1 MHPIVFYDAAILFP
15 ESVMDRVPAAPP
27 ASLFRRLRIKSR
39 QIMLLDALDE
49 HRNLRRAA
57 AAIHTTQPAATAL
70 LQQLE
75 EGLGVPL
82 FERHARGMEPTL
94 YGEVMIRYARSVLHD
109 FEHAGDEMAALVAGQ
124 AGLVRIGTVMGAMP
138 VMLTGAMAR
147 FKDGHPKVR
156 VTLQVDTSDLLIPG
170 LERGDLD
177 VVLGRLPDQFQ
188 GAELEIESM
197 EGEPMAVVARPG
209 HPLFD
214 RPKLK
219 VADLVAQT
227 WILHPTGSPMRR
239 RIEQALQEASMAPP
253 PDIVETSSIL
263 ATTALL
269 ESTDMISVVPLDVAQ
284 HYANYGMLAILPVEL
299 PIAMA
304 KLGILTRKQKELSP
318 AVRAFL
324 RTLKESIL
332 ESRLGR

>member
-1 MHPIVFYDAAILFP
+1 MAQ
-15 ESVMDRVPAAPP
+15 PP
-27 ASLFRRLRIKSR
+27 ATTPPADLFRRLRIKSR
-39 QIMLLDALDE
+39 QIMLLDALDA

-57 AAIHTTQPAATAL
+57 AAIHTTQPAATTL

-138 VMLTGAMAR
+138 VLLTEALAR
-147 FKDGHPKVR
+147 FKDGHPRVR
-156 VTLQVDTSDLLIPG
+156 VTLQVDTSDLLIPA
-170 LERGDLD
+170 LVRGDLD
-177 VVLGRLPDQFQ
+177 VALGRLPDQFE
-188 GAELEIESM
+188 GGELEIETM
-197 EGEPMAVVARPG
+197 EGEAMAVVARPG
-209 HPLFD
+209 HALFD
-214 RPKLK
+214 RADLQ
-219 VADLVAQT
+219 VADLVAET

-269 ESTDMISVVPLDVAQ
+269 ESTDMVSVVPLDVAR

-299 PIAMA
+299 PISMA
-304 KLGILTRKQKELSP
+304 KLGILTRKQKDLSP

-324 RTLKESIL
+324 RTLQECSA
-332 ESRLGR
+332 ERTAAGR

>member
-1 MHPIVFYDAAILFP
+1 
-15 ESVMDRVPAAPP
+15 MDRAPLAPP
-27 ASLFRRLRIKSR
+27 ADLFRRLRIKSR
-39 QIMLLDALDE
+39 QIMLLGALEE

-82 FERHARGMEPTL
+82 FERHARGMEPTP

-109 FEHAGDEMAALVAGQ
+109 FEHAGQEIAELAAGQ

-138 VMLTGAMAR
+138 VLLTQALAR
-147 FKDGHPKVR
+147 FKDEHPKVR
-156 VTLQVDTSDLLIPG
+156 VTLQVDTSDLLIPA
-170 LERGDLD
+170 LLRGDVD
-177 VVLGRLPDQFQ
+177 VALGRLPDQFQ
-188 GAELEIESM
+188 GGDLEIETM
-197 EGEPMAVVARPG
+197 EGEAMAVVARPG
-209 HPLFD
+209 HALVG
-214 RPKLK
+214 RPRLK

-239 RIEQALQEASMAPP
+239 RIEQALQEASMAAP

-269 ESTDMISVVPLDVAQ
+269 ESTDMVSVVPLDVAR

-324 RTLKESIL
+324 RVLKDSVE
-332 ESRLGR
+332 ESRAGP

>member
-1 MHPIVFYDAAILFP
+1 
-15 ESVMDRVPAAPP
+15 MDRAPAAPP
-27 ASLFRRLRIKSR
+27 ANLFRQLRIKSR
-39 QIMLLDALDE
+39 QIMLLEALDE

-75 EGLGVPL
+75 EGLGVLL
-82 FERHARGMEPTL
+82 FSRHARGMEPTL

-109 FEHAGDEMAALVAGQ
+109 FEHAGSELAALADGQ

-138 VMLTGAMAR
+138 VILTSALAR

-156 VTLQVDTSDLLIPG
+156 ITLQVDTSDLLIPA
-170 LERGDLD
+170 LVRGDLD

-188 GAELEIESM
+188 GGDLEIESM
-197 EGEPMAVVARPG
+197 EGEAMAVVARPG
-209 HPLFD
+209 HALFD
-214 RPKLK
+214 KPALK
-219 VADLVAQT
+219 VADLVAQS

-253 PDIVETSSIL
+253 PDILETSSIL

-269 ESTDMISVVPLDVAQ
+269 QSTDMISVVPLDVAQ
-284 HYANYGMLAILPVEL
+284 HYANHGMLAILPVEL
-299 PIAMA
+299 PITMA
-304 KLGILTRKQKELSP
+304 KLGMLTRKEKELSP
-318 AVRAFL
+318 AIKAFL

>member
-1 MHPIVFYDAAILFP
+1 
-15 ESVMDRVPAAPP
+15 MDRAPATPP
-27 ASLFRRLRIKSR
+27 ANLFRRLRIKSR

-109 FEHAGDEMAALVAGQ
+109 FEHAGDEMAALAAGA
-124 AGLVRIGTVMGAMP
+124 AGLVRIGSVMGGVPAI
-138 VMLTGAMAR
+138 LTQALGR
-147 FKDGHPKVR
+147 FKDGNPRVR
-156 VTLQVDTSDLLIPG
+156 LSLLVDTSDLLLPG
-170 LERGDLD
+170 LLRGDLD

-188 GAELEIESM
+188 GEDLEIELL

-209 HPLFD
+209 HDLFD
-214 RPKLK
+214 RKTL
-219 VADLVAQT
+219 AIGDLVGET

-239 RIEQALQEASMAPP
+239 RIEQALLEASMAAP
-253 PDIVETSSIL
+253 PDIVETASIL

-299 PIAMA
+299 PISMA
-304 KLGILTRKQKELSP
+304 KLGIITRKEKELSP
-318 AVRAFL
+318 AVRGFL
-324 RTLKESIL
+324 RTLRESIL

>member
-1 MHPIVFYDAAILFP
+1 
-15 ESVMDRVPAAPP
+15 MDRAPAATP
-27 ASLFRRLRIKSR
+27 ANLFRRLRIKSR
-39 QIMLLDALDE
+39 QIMLLGALDE

-75 EGLGVPL
+75 EGLGVSL
-82 FERHARGMEPTL
+82 FDRHARGMEPTL

-109 FEHAGDEMAALVAGQ
+109 FEHAGSEMAALAAGQ

-138 VMLTGAMAR
+138 VILTNALAR

-156 VTLQVDTSDLLIPG
+156 VTLQVDTSDLLIPA
-170 LERGDLD
+170 LVRGDLD
-177 VVLGRLPDQFQ
+177 VALGRLPDQFQ
-188 GAELEIESM
+188 GGDLEIESM
-197 EGEPMAVVARPG
+197 EGEAMAVVARPG
-209 HPLFD
+209 HALFD
-214 RPKLK
+214 KPSLK
-219 VADLVAQT
+219 IVDLVAQS

-253 PDIVETSSIL
+253 PDILETSSIL

-269 ESTDMISVVPLDVAQ
+269 ESTDMISVIPLDVAQ
-284 HYANYGMLAILPVEL
+284 HYANYGMLAIVPVEL
-299 PIAMA
+299 PISMA
-304 KLGILTRKQKELSP
+304 KLGMLTRKEKELSP
-318 AVRAFL
+318 AVKAFL
-324 RTLKESIL
+324 RALKESIV

>member
-1 MHPIVFYDAAILFP
+1 
-15 ESVMDRVPAAPP
+15 MDRPPTSTPAN
-27 ASLFRRLRIKSR
+27 LFRRLRLKSR

-109 FEHAGDEMAALVAGQ
+109 FEHAGDELAALAAGQ

-138 VMLTGAMAR
+138 VILTHALAR

-156 VTLQVDTSDLLIPG
+156 VTLQMDTSDLLIPA
-170 LERGDLD
+170 LVRGDLD
-177 VVLGRLPDQFQ
+177 VVLGRLPDQFE
-188 GAELEIESM
+188 GGDLDIESM
-197 EGEPMAVVARPG
+197 EGEAMVVVARPG
-209 HPLFD
+209 HALFD
-214 RPKLK
+214 KASLK
-219 VADLVAQT
+219 VADLVAQS

-253 PDIVETSSIL
+253 PDILETSSIL

-269 ESTDMISVVPLDVAQ
+269 ETTDMIAVVPLDVAQ

-304 KLGILTRKQKELSP
+304 KLGVLTRKEKELSP

>member
-1 MHPIVFYDAAILFP
+1 
-15 ESVMDRVPAAPP
+15 MDRAPP
-27 ASLFRRLRIKSR
+27 APPANLFRRLRIKSR

-82 FERHARGMEPTL
+82 FDRHARGMEPTM

-109 FEHAGDEMAALVAGQ
+109 FEHAGDEMAALAAGK
-124 AGLVRIGTVMGAMP
+124 AGLVRIGTVMGAVP
-138 VMLTGAMAR
+138 VTLTGALAR
-147 FKDGHPKVR
+147 FKDGHPRVR
-156 VTLQVDTSDLLIPG
+156 VTLQVDTSDLLMPA
-170 LERGDLD
+170 LLRGDLD
-177 VVLGRLPDQFQ
+177 VVLGRLPDQFE
-188 GAELEIESM
+188 GGDLEIESM

-209 HPLFD
+209 HALFD
-214 RPKLK
+214 RKKLA

-269 ESTDMISVVPLDVAQ
+269 ESSDMISVVPLDVAQ
-284 HYANYGMLAILPVEL
+284 HYANHGMLAILPVEL
-299 PIAMA
+299 PITMA
-304 KLGILTRKQKELSP
+304 KLGILTRKQRELAP
-318 AVRAFL
+318 AVRGFL
-324 RTLKESIL
+324 RTLKDSIL